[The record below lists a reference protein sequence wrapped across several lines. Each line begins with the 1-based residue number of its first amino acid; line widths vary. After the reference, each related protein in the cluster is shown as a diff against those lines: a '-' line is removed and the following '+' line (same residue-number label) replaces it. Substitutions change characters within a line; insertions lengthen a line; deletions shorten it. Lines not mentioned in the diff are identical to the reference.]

1 MANIN
6 FTPNPIAKKSGL
18 ATIVGRSNVGKS
30 TLLNALVGTKLA
42 ITSIKPQTTRHL
54 IQGVIND
61 DRGQIVLIDTP
72 GYFTEKRSPLT
83 AKLTEK
89 IHHAIK
95 DIDLILYMVDPT
107 RSIGQEERHLLSI
120 LRKVKK
126 PQILVINKID
136 LNEKSLPFLE
146 DFRALKEDFTDMIEI
161 SALKFKHL
169 KPLKDL
175 IFQYLPDGEPLY
187 PTDQISNTEPR
198 FLISEI
204 IREKLFNT
212 MGDEVPYTATVE
224 IEEIEDEPK
233 ILLIKA
239 VILTFD
245 KRYKKM
251 IIGQGAS
258 KIKEMGASARKELEI
273 MMNRKVYLDL
283 RVEVDKDWE
292 RRFE

>member
-6 FTPNPIAKKSGL
+6 LTENPTIKKAGIT
-18 ATIVGRSNVGKS
+18 TIVGRSNVGKS

-54 IQGVIND
+54 IQGIIND

-120 LRKVKK
+120 LRKVTLPK
-126 PQILVINKID
+126 ILVINKID
-136 LNEKSLPFLE
+136 LNEKNLPFLE

-175 IFQYLPDGEPLY
+175 IFQYLPEGEALY
-187 PTDQISNTEPR
+187 PADQISNTEPR

-224 IEEIEDEPK
+224 IEDIEDEPK